1 MERQKYLIVGGGL
14 AADAAIRGIR
24 ELDTAGSI
32 LVVSDENDPPYNRPP
47 LSKAAWKGAPLDSV
61 WRHTEHNGVKLRLRR
76 RIVALDPVSKTATD
90 AAGETFTYE
99 KLLLA
104 TGGSPRRLRDADS
117 SVIYF
122 RKLDDFRRT
131 WELAARGAEFAVI
144 GGGFI
149 GSELAAALAMNGRKV
164 SLIFPGACIGDRIY
178 PRPLANF
185 LNVYF
190 RKHGV
195 DVRFNER
202 VERIDKQADKLVVR
216 TDENGA
222 TAVDVVVAG
231 IGIEPNIDL
240 ALSAGLSVQD
250 GIVVGETLRT
260 SNPDIYAAGDV
271 ANFPCGAL
279 ERRLRFE
286 HEDNAEVMGRTAG
299 HNMAG
304 QAEAYRHLPFFY
316 SDLFELGYEA
326 VGEIDSRMEIVADWQ
341 QKFRKGVIY
350 YLADH
355 RVRGVLLWNIFGQV
369 DAARELIASKR
380 RHQPEQLVGRLR
392 EG

>member
-24 ELDTAGSI
+24 ELDTTGSI

-47 LSKAAWKGAPLDSV
+47 LSKAVWKGAPLDSV
-61 WRHTEHNGVKLRLRR
+61 WRHTEHNGVELRLRS
-76 RIVALDPVSKTATD
+76 RIVALDPGSKTATD
-90 AAGETFTYE
+90 AAGGTFAYQ

-131 WELAARGAEFAVI
+131 WDLATRGAEFAVI

-178 PRPLANF
+178 PRPLAHF
-185 LNVYF
+185 LNVHF

-202 VERIDKQADKLVVR
+202 VERIDKLADKLVVR

-222 TAVDVVVAG
+222 TAVDVVIAG

-250 GIVVGETLRT
+250 GIVVDETLRT

-271 ANFPCGAL
+271 ANFPCRVL

-286 HEDNAEVMGRTAG
+286 HEDNAEAMGCTAG

-304 QAEAYRHLPFFY
+304 QAEVYRHLPFFY

-380 RHQPEQLVGRLR
+380 RHQPEGLVGRLR